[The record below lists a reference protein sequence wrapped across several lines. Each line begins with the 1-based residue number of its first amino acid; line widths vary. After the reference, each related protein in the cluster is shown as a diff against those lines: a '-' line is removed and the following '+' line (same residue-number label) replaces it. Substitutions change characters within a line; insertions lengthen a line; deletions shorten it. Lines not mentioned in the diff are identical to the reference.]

1 MLRNALLWAS
11 KNPFLAQRLPTYG
24 FVRRATR
31 RFMPGETLEDALRE
45 ARRLKGD
52 GAPTTFTLL
61 GENVTTPR
69 EADAV
74 AEHYLEVLEAVRA
87 HGLDTEVSVK
97 PTQLGL
103 DLGTD
108 LARRRLE
115 RIVRACN
122 PGALVWVDM
131 ESSAY
136 VDATLA
142 LFRSVREDHE
152 NVGLCLQAY
161 LQRTQKDLEGLLPLR
176 PAIRLVKGAYK
187 EPPEVAFPRKADV
200 DQNFIRLAGTMLK
213 ARAAGGA
220 GRPVIGTHDPR
231 MIGEANRMAHELGLP
246 KDAYEIAMLY
256 GIQTA
261 EQERLVRTGHTLRVL
276 VAYGSHWFPWY
287 MRRLAERP
295 ANVWFVMKQLVG

>member
-45 ARRLKGD
+45 AQRLKGS

-74 AEHYLEVLEAVRA
+74 AEHYMEVLEAVRA

-103 DLGTD
+103 DLGTVE
-108 LARRRLE
+108 ARRRLQ
-115 RIVRACN
+115 RIARASDA
-122 PGALVWVDM
+122 GTLVWVDM

-136 VDATLA
+136 VDATLE
-142 LFRSVREDHE
+142 LFRAVREDHE

-161 LQRTQKDLEGLLPLR
+161 LHRTQRDLEALLPLH

-187 EPPEVAFPRKADV
+187 EPPAVAFPRKAHV

-213 ARAAGGA
+213 ARAAGRA

-256 GIQTA
+256 GIRTA